1 MTMIDKFLTFTK
13 HLPSDQM
20 DSVDSALAALMES
33 FSADYDFTASE
44 LAELDRRV
52 ANPRP
57 KYADPAKIEAIFG
70 KPFTA

>member
-13 HLPSDQM
+13 RLPSDQLE
-20 DSVDSALAALMES
+20 SVDAALAALMES
-33 FSADYDFTASE
+33 YSSDYDFTATE
-44 LAELDRRV
+44 LAELDKRV